1 MARVV
6 VLGLWH
12 LGCVVGTV
20 LAERGHM
27 VCGTDFDADAVR
39 RLQQGAPPLF
49 EPGLVDAI
57 AKRVREGR
65 LGFQENMKDALSH
78 ADYAVIAFDTPVDAN
93 DHSDLAPI
101 ERAVDAIGDF
111 VSGEIQVVVMSQ
123 VPAGTCAQLDARLRA
138 RAPEL
143 RFSLVYQPENLRL
156 GEALETFRHPD
167 FIVLGAE
174 SEAAIRRWLPLGD
187 VMDVPRLA
195 MSWSSAEMSKHALN
209 AFLATSI
216 SFVNDLADAA
226 EAAGADVRDVVRALK
241 HDRRIGAYAFLNPGP
256 GFAGG
261 TLGRDVQTLRKL
273 AARAGRPT
281 RLFDAALEVNNARLP
296 RMVEKLRAACGRQPA
311 GLRGKRVALLGLTY
325 KPGTSTLRR
334 SHAVEFARLLV
345 KEGATVQAYDPKV
358 TEATAETRDILLC
371 ADAAQAV
378 TGADAVALLTPW
390 PEFRRLDLRRL
401 KQLMREPVLLDAH
414 NFLNDRAARDAGFRH
429 TGIGL
434 PESPNAAAAPVPAH
448 ASTR

>member
-1 MARVV
+1 VARVAV
-6 VLGLWH
+6 IGLWH
-12 LGCVVGTV
+12 LGCVVATV

-39 RLQQGAPPLF
+39 RLQEGAPPLF
-49 EPGLVDAI
+49 EPGLAEAI
-57 AKRVREGR
+57 GKRVREGR
-65 LGFQENMKDALSH
+65 LAFRESTKEALAG

-93 DHSDLAPI
+93 DHTDLAPI
-101 ERAVDAIGDF
+101 ERAIDAIGEGAG
-111 VSGEIQVVVMSQ
+111 GEIQIVVMSQ
-123 VPAGTCAQLDARLRA
+123 VPAGTCASLQERLSRRA
-138 RAPEL
+138 GPAL

-174 SEAAIRRWLPLGD
+174 DEASIRRWLPLGD

-195 MSWSSAEMSKHALN
+195 MSWASAEMSKHALN

-261 TLGRDVQTLRKL
+261 TLGRDVQALRGL
-273 AARAGRPT
+273 AARAGRAT
-281 RLFDAALEVNNARLP
+281 RLLDATLEVNSARLP
-296 RMVEKLRAACGRQPA
+296 RLVEKLRAVCGT
-311 GLRGKRVALLGLTY
+311 LRGKRVALLGLTY

-334 SHAVEFARLLV
+334 SHAVEFARLLAQ
-345 KEGATVQAYDPKV
+345 EGATVQAYDPKV
-358 TEATAETRDILLC
+358 TVPVAETQGIHLC
-371 ADAAQAV
+371 ADASQAV
-378 TGADAVALLTPW
+378 TGADAVVLLTPW
-390 PEFRRLDLRRL
+390 PEFRQLDLRRL
-401 KQLMREPVLLDAH
+401 KQLMRQPVLLDAH
-414 NFLNDRAARDAGFRH
+414 NFLDDRTARDAGFLYA
-429 TGIGL
+429 GIGL
-434 PESPNAAAAPVPAH
+434 PEFVAPPVSAL
-448 ASTR
+448 ARAR